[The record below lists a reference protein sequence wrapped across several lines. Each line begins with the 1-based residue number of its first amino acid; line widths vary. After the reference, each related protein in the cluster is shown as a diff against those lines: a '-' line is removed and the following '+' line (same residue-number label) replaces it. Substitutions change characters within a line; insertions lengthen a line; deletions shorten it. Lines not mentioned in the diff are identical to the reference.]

1 MINNLHHFEILTNS
15 SGKLLNYFINGF
27 KFNLVMTRETERYRQ
42 YLLDL
47 NSMRFLITS
56 LRSAGRDDGGGG
68 KENVKQSVEKV
79 DIRSAYESP
88 IKTIETNDNS
98 LFEMIRS
105 KTNTVFNAAFQVK
118 DLDRI
123 LFNCKK

>member
-1 MINNLHHFEILTNS
+1 M
-15 SGKLLNYFINGF
+15 
-27 KFNLVMTRETERYRQ
+27 
-42 YLLDL
+42 
-47 NSMRFLITS
+47 
-56 LRSAGRDDGGGG
+56 
-68 KENVKQSVEKV
+68 KQSVEKV